1 MGALGTVGD
10 ARFISGT
17 TTLGAVVGLARS
29 VHRQLGVQGAI
40 TGRDVIRHSLTILR
54 LWGPTCYVR
63 CLRAVVSGRP
73 CTFLEVI
80 TSRA

>member
-1 MGALGTVGD
+1 MQRGKD
-10 ARFISGT
+10 
-17 TTLGAVVGLARS
+17 
-29 VHRQLGVQGAI
+29 VQGAI

-63 CLRAVVSGRP
+63 CLKAIVSRRP

-80 TSRA
+80 STPHP